1 MRKEY
6 ASELTKDFLVK
17 AGVKAV
23 DFENCKVYGEQSEFI
38 PTINAQGYLMIAVYE
53 LDENGNKTSEV
64 NPEGKARRSKG
75 KVLNLG
81 EPRGFRILHM
91 TN

>member
-6 ASELTKDFLVK
+6 ASELTKEFLIK

-23 DFENCKVYGEQSEFI
+23 DLENCRVYGEQAEFT

-53 LDENGNKTSEV
+53 LDDKGNKV
-64 NPEGKARRSKG
+64 
-75 KVLNLG
+75 KVPIKRHLNGGNKLYDSYVY
-81 EPRGFRILHM
+81 RQKIISLNRLL
-91 TN
+91 